1 MRAQWNRSRQLCR
14 SKARLKLISA
24 KLAGHPPHLEISD
37 LHGGYRSTKILR
49 GVSVV
54 LGRGQSL
61 CLIGP
66 NGAGKSTLL
75 HSVYGLAD
83 VFSGAFESAGAT
95 LWCAGARDHDRGESC
110 LRPAGRSIFPDMT
123 VEEDL
128 LMGGYL
134 LPSRRETALAVE
146 RILDTN
152 AQLANRRAAPAGALS
167 GGERRLL
174 ELSRAMMT
182 EPEMLLVDEPSIGL
196 DHNAIEMIFARLT
209 VLQRTRGLTIV
220 IVEQNVE
227 KGLEFA
233 DLGYLLVSGRI
244 VIADRAAHLRDD
256 PRVGRLFLGN

>member
-1 MRAQWNRSRQLCR
+1 LEPAVLPFEGPTH
-14 SKARLKLISA
+14 ADLA
-24 KLAGHPPHLEISD
+24 KLAGHPPYLEISD
-37 LHGGYRSTKILR
+37 LHCGYGGTEIIR

-75 HSVYGLAD
+75 HAVYGLAD
-83 VFSGAFESAGAT
+83 VFSGRVSVGGYDVVGAS
-95 LWCAGARDHDRGESC
+95 ARDIMIGAKVAYV
-110 LRPAGRSIFPDMT
+110 LQVGSIFMDMT
-123 VEEDL
+123 VEENL

-134 LPSRRETALAVE
+134 LPSRSATALAVE

-152 AQLANRRAAPAGALS
+152 AELAKRRAAPAGALS

-182 EPEMLLVDEPSIGL
+182 EPDVLLVDEPSIGL
-196 DHNAIEMIFARLT
+196 DPNAIETIFARLQSLRDT
-209 VLQRTRGLTIV
+209 QGVTIV

-227 KGLEFA
+227 KGLQFA
-233 DLGYLLVSGRI
+233 DIGYLVVAGRI
-244 VIADRAAHLRDD
+244 VIADRAVQLRDD
-256 PRVGRLFLGN
+256 PRVGRLFLGH